1 MVATKLA
8 DAPQRRRD
16 QRSLRSVSDRV
27 IDCAL
32 AAFAIALTFPL
43 AALIALLIVVE
54 DPGPV
59 FALSRQTRPDGCCF
73 MRLRFRTQRVQA
85 DRLLQAYLA
94 RHGDEKVRYGLGAPL
109 RHDPRR
115 SKLGVALRRSGIE
128 DLPLLINIVRGDLRI
143 SGRYTWRQIVDWLE
157 SADG

>member
-1 MVATKLA
+1 MVATNLA
-8 DAPQRRRD
+8 DGPQHHRAR
-16 QRSLRSVSDRV
+16 RSLRNAGDRA
-27 IDCAL
+27 IDFAL
-32 AAFAIALTFPL
+32 AAFAIVFTLPFAT
-43 AALIALLIVVE
+43 LIALLIVVD

-59 FALSRQTRPDGCCF
+59 LAQSRQIRPDGHSF
-73 MRLRFRTQRVQA
+73 MRLRFRTQRVEP
-85 DRLLQAYLA
+85 DGLLQAYLA

-143 SGRYTWRQIVDWLE
+143 SGHCTWRQIVDWLE
-157 SADG
+157 SADE